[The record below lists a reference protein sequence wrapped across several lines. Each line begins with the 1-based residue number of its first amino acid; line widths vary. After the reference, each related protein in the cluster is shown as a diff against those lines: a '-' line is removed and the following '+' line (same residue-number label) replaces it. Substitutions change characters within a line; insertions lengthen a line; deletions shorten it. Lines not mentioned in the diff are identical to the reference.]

1 MSSGSDAEER
11 GGAFLDTSPRFSIGQ
26 LFTMLLQIAEETD
39 ALNPDRPARDPCLAC
54 LRWVLTGEH
63 PLFHGLAPEDGWTH
77 VSPRGSAFLAANHP
91 RRQPPPT
98 SKSAQRSAAGH
109 IDDAIEEGWDS
120 SPPSAHTQS
129 PLDSSPVHASREL
142 EDLSTLHPD
151 GTREAF
157 SYRHHTLDSST
168 APIPITPTSSARV
181 VPSRTTS
188 SVQEAPTQ
196 TQSTTRAPVAVPSRR
211 PTTTSTTSRARNTA
225 ASLASVVG
233 TTTGARTMRTPGHTP
248 TVTPPALTPRPSSS
262 TTPVPT
268 IQDIPVV
275 AGGAPSQVWY
285 SVTCG
290 RRVGV
295 FDNLSVVV
303 WSVNGVRGNASR
315 SFSSREDAEMAF
327 KEAEALG
334 LVTQVP

>member
-1 MSSGSDAEER
+1 MSSGSDAEEH
-11 GGAFLDTSPRFSIGQ
+11 GGTFLDTSPRFSIGQ

-54 LRWVLTGEH
+54 LCWVLTGEH

-98 SKSAQRSAAGH
+98 SESAQRNTAGH

-120 SPPSAHTQS
+120 SPPSAHTQL
-129 PLDSSPVHASREL
+129 PLDSSPIHASREL
-142 EDLSTLHPD
+142 EDLSTLRPD

-157 SYRHHTLDSST
+157 SYRHHILDSST
-168 APIPITPTSSARV
+168 APIPVTPTSSARA

-188 SVQEAPTQ
+188 SAREAPTQ
-196 TQSTTRAPVAVPSRR
+196 T
-211 PTTTSTTSRARNTA
+211 
-225 ASLASVVG
+225 
-233 TTTGARTMRTPGHTP
+233 H
-248 TVTPPALTPRPSSS
+248 SS
-262 TTPVPT
+262 TT
-268 IQDIPVV
+268 PVV

-315 SFSSREDAEMAF
+315 SFSSREDAEKAF

-334 LVTQVP
+334 LVTQVS